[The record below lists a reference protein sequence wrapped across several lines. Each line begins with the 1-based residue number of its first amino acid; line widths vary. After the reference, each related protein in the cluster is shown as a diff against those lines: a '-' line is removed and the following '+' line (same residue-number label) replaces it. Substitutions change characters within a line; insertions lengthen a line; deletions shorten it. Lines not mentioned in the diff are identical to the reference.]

1 LSSSIYLAA
10 PIIGSRDL
18 ESANAIARIIRN
30 LGYKMVSEWVVAQ
43 DPGLNLSPKAVYQR
57 DTKGVS
63 SCDVLV
69 AEASAPSHGVG
80 MEMMLAHMLGK
91 KVICVCRRG
100 TRLSRLIIGMPDIR
114 IIEYDSF
121 DALCS
126 ALRVALV

>member
-1 LSSSIYLAA
+1 LSASIYLAV

-18 ESANAIARIIRN
+18 ESANAIARIIHN

-43 DPGLNLSPKAVYQR
+43 DPGLSLSPAAIYQR

-63 SCDVLV
+63 SCDVLI
-69 AEASAPSHGVG
+69 AEVSAPSHGVG

-100 TRLSRLIIGMPDIR
+100 TRLSHLLIGMPDVE

-121 DALCS
+121 DTLCS
-126 ALRVALV
+126 ALRATLV